1 MTFPPQFLDEIRARI
16 VLADLIGRQV
26 KLKKRGREH
35 EGLCP
40 FHTEKTPSFTVS
52 EDKGFY
58 HCFGCG
64 AHGDAIGFV
73 MRGEGLSFPEAVE
86 KLAGEAGLPVPQSS
100 PEERAAARRRTD
112 LGEVLDLACE
122 WFETQLSGPGGEA
135 ALSYLTGR
143 GVRSETIAQFRLGFA
158 PGRRGSLQKAL
169 NAKGIGDDLLVEAG
183 LLKRPEDGGPLRDYF
198 FDRVVFPIADRRGR
212 VVAFGGR
219 ALGEAKAKYLNSP
232 DTPLFHKGRVLYNLA
247 RARQA
252 AHDTGELI
260 VAEGY
265 MDVIAMSQ
273 AGFPGA
279 VAPLGTAVTEQ
290 QIVEL
295 WRLAAEPVLCL
306 DGDAAGRRAGFRA
319 ALTAL
324 PGLAP
329 GRSLGFALLPAG
341 EDPDSLLA
349 GRGPETLRRALDAAL
364 GLSDL
369 LWLMEVEGRNL
380 ATPERQAGLW
390 QALKKNIAEIRDP
403 DVQAAYRRAM
413 EQRFETAFAY
423 NPVTGRRVRGGGRP
437 GAGSRPGRA
446 PARQG
451 SPAAV
456 PGLVTAG
463 RGLRQSPGGLRHR
476 REQVLLAAAIN
487 HPEILTEHAEDLAG
501 LELAGAELRRLA
513 GALVDLIAG
522 APDLDSEALKRHLCE
537 QGFSKVLDGLLNRRV
552 YETWSFVKPETPL
565 AEVRPNWVHFLAL
578 HRERQ
583 AELEAARAVRDLAE
597 DLSEGPLA
605 RFQAR
610 QRSVQGGESRR
621 VEFDALETAEPGE
634 SS

>member
-1 MTFPPQFLDEIRARI
+1 MTFPPQFLDELRARI
-16 VLADLIGRQV
+16 VLADLIGRRV
-26 KLKKRGREH
+26 KLRKRGREQ

-40 FHTEKTPSFTVS
+40 FHSEKTPSFTVS
-52 EDKGFY
+52 EDKGFF

-86 KLAGEAGLPVPQSS
+86 KLAGEVGLPVPQSS

-112 LGEVLDLACE
+112 LGEVLEQACG
-122 WFETQLSGPGGEA
+122 WFEAQLQGRAGETARGYLSG
-135 ALSYLTGR
+135 R
-143 GVRSETIAQFRLGFA
+143 GLRAETVAQFRLGFA

-252 AHDTGELI
+252 ARETGELV

-265 MDVIAMSQ
+265 MDVIALSQ
-273 AGFPGA
+273 AGFPAA
-279 VAPLGTAVTEQ
+279 VAPLGTAITEQ

-306 DGDAAGRRAGFRA
+306 DGDAAGRRAGVRA
-319 ALTAL
+319 ALAAL
-324 PGLAP
+324 PGLKP
-329 GRSLGFALLPAG
+329 GCSLRFALLPQG

-349 GRGPETLRRALDAAL
+349 GQGPEALRRVLDSAL

-369 LWLMEVEGRNL
+369 LWFTEVEGRSF

-390 QALKKNIAEIRDP
+390 RILKTNISGIRDP
-403 DVQAAYRRAM
+403 DVQAAYRRAT
-413 EQRFETAFAY
+413 ERRFETAFGY
-423 NPVTGRRVRGGGRP
+423 NPVTGRPVTGRRMRGGGRADAGP
-437 GAGSRPGRA
+437 GSRRGPWPR
-446 PARQG
+446 P
-451 SPAAV
+451 PAV
-456 PGLVTAG
+456 PVG
-463 RGLRQSPGGLRHR
+463 RGLRQAPGDLRRR

-487 HPEILTEHAEDLAG
+487 HPEILAEHAEDLAG
-501 LELAGAELRRLA
+501 LELSDTGLRRLA
-513 GALVDLIAG
+513 EALVDLIAE
-522 APDLDSEALKRHLCE
+522 APDLDSDTLKRHLCD
-537 QGFSKVLDGLLNRRV
+537 QGFSKVLNGLFTRRI
-552 YETWSFVKPETPL
+552 YETWSFVKPDTPL
-565 AEVRPNWVHFLAL
+565 AEVRPNWVHLLAL
-578 HRERQ
+578 HRERRAQ
-583 AELEAARAVRDLAE
+583 LETARAVEALAE
-597 DLSEGPLA
+597 DLSEEPLA

-610 QRSVQGGESRR
+610 QRAVQGGESKR
-621 VEFDALETAEPGE
+621 VEFDARKTPKPGE
-634 SS
+634 SN

>member
-16 VLADLIGRQV
+16 VLADLIGRRV
-26 KLKKRGREH
+26 KLKKRGREY

-40 FHTEKTPSFTVS
+40 FHSEKTPSFTVS
-52 EDKGFY
+52 ETKGFY

-112 LGEVLDLACE
+112 LGEVLERACD
-122 WFETQLSGPGGEA
+122 WFETRLADPGGEA
-135 ALSYLTGR
+135 ALNYLVGR
-143 GVRSETIAQFRLGFA
+143 GLRRQTIAQFRLGFA

-169 NAKGIGDDLLVEAG
+169 NAGGIGDDLLVEAG

-212 VVAFGGR
+212 VIAFGGR

-279 VAPLGTAVTEQ
+279 VAPLGTAITEQ
-290 QIVEL
+290 QIAEL
-295 WRLAAEPVLCL
+295 WRLAAEPVVCL

-324 PGLAP
+324 PALTP
-329 GRSLGFALLPAG
+329 GRSFGFALLPAG

-349 GRGPETLRRALDAAL
+349 GQGPEALRRALESAL

-369 LWLMEVEGRNL
+369 LWLMEVEGRDL

-390 QALKKNIAEIRDP
+390 QALKKSVAEIRQP
-403 DVQAAYRRAM
+403 EVQNAYRRAM
-413 EQRFETAFAY
+413 EQRFEAAFGY
-423 NPVTGRRVRGGGRP
+423 NPVSGRRVYRGGHS
-437 GAGSRPGRA
+437 GAGPRSGRG
-446 PARQG
+446 PVRQG
-451 SPAAV
+451 SPAPV
-456 PGLVTAG
+456 PVG
-463 RGLRQSPGGLRHR
+463 RGLRQSPGELRHR
-476 REQVLLAAAIN
+476 QEQVLLAAAIN
-487 HPEILTEHAEDLAG
+487 HPEILAEHAEDLAG
-501 LELAGAELRRLA
+501 LELAGADLRRLA
-513 GALVDLIAG
+513 AALVDLVAA
-522 APDLDSEALKRHLCE
+522 APDLDTEDLKRHLCD
-537 QGFSKVLDGLLNRRV
+537 QGFSKVLDGLLSRQV
-552 YETWSFVKPETPL
+552 YKTWSFVKRETPL
-565 AEVRPNWVHFLAL
+565 AEVRPKWVHFLAL

-583 AELEAARAVRDLAE
+583 VELEATRAVQALAE
-597 DLSEGPLA
+597 DLSEEPLA

-610 QRSVQGGESRR
+610 QRSVQGGESGR
-621 VEFDALETAEPGE
+621 VEFEALESVKSGE
-634 SS
+634 SN

>member
-1 MTFPPQFLDEIRARI
+1 MTFPPQFLDEIRDRI
-16 VLADLIGRQV
+16 VLADLIGRRV

-112 LGEVLDLACE
+112 LGAVLDLACE
-122 WFETQLSGPGGEA
+122 WFETQLSGAGGEA

-143 GVRSETIAQFRLGFA
+143 GLRFETIAQFRLGFA
-158 PGRRGSLQKAL
+158 PGRRGSLQKGL

-212 VVAFGGR
+212 VIAFGGR

-273 AGFPGA
+273 AGFPAA
-279 VAPLGTAVTEQ
+279 VAPLGTAITEQ

-349 GRGPETLRRALDAAL
+349 GQGPEALRRALDAAL

-369 LWLMEVEGRNL
+369 LWLKEVEGRNL

-390 QALKKNIAEIRDP
+390 QALKKNVAEIRDP

-413 EQRFETAFAY
+413 EQRFEAAFGY
-423 NPVTGRRVRGGGRP
+423 NPVTGRRVHGGGRS
-437 GAGSRPGRA
+437 GAGPRPGRGRVRRPPPA
-446 PARQG
+446 P
-451 SPAAV
+451 V
-456 PGLVTAG
+456 PVG
-463 RGLRQSPGGLRHR
+463 RGLRQSPGELRHR

-487 HPEILTEHAEDLAG
+487 HPELLAEHAEDLAG

-513 GALVDLIAG
+513 GALVDLVAG
-522 APDLDSEALKRHLCE
+522 APDLDTGALKRHLCE
-537 QGFSKVLDGLLNRRV
+537 QGFSKVLGGLLNRRV
-552 YETWSFVKPETPL
+552 YETWSFVRPETPL
-565 AEVRPNWVHFLAL
+565 AEVRPIWVHFLAL
-578 HRERQ
+578 HRERRG
-583 AELEAARAVRDLAE
+583 ELEAARAVDALAE
-597 DLSEGPLA
+597 DLSEEPLA

-610 QRSVQGGESRR
+610 QRSVQGTESRR
-621 VEFDALETAEPGE
+621 VEFDGLETVEPGE
-634 SS
+634 SN

>member
-1 MTFPPQFLDEIRARI
+1 MTFPPQFLDEIRARV
-16 VLADLIGRQV
+16 VLADLIGRRV
-26 KLKKRGREH
+26 KLKKRSREH

-52 EDKGFY
+52 EDKGFF

-73 MRGEGLSFPEAVE
+73 MRSEGLSFPEAVE
-86 KLAGEAGLPVPQSS
+86 KLAGEVGLPVPQSS

-112 LGEVLDLACE
+112 LGEVVEQACG
-122 WFETQLSGPGGEA
+122 WFEAQLEGPGGAA
-135 ALSYLTGR
+135 ALAYLTGR
-143 GVRSETIAQFRLGFA
+143 GLRSETIAQFRLGFA

-169 NAKGIGDDLLVEAG
+169 NAKGIRDDLLVEAG
-183 LLKRPEDGGPLRDYF
+183 LLKRPEGGGALRDYF

-252 AHDTGELI
+252 ARDTGELI

-273 AGFPGA
+273 AGFPGT

-290 QIVEL
+290 QLVEL

-324 PGLAP
+324 PGLKP
-329 GRSLGFALLPAG
+329 GCSLRFALLPEG

-349 GRGPETLRRALDAAL
+349 GQGSGALRRVLQQAL

-369 LWLMEVEGRNL
+369 LWSMEVEGRSF
-380 ATPERQAGLW
+380 ATPERRAGLW
-390 QALKKNIAEIRDP
+390 RELKKNISEIRDP
-403 DVQAAYRRAM
+403 DVQAAYRQATER
-413 EQRFETAFAY
+413 RFEAAFGY
-423 NPVTGRRVRGGGRP
+423 NPVTGRRVRGGGP
-437 GAGSRPGRA
+437 GAGPRSGRA
-446 PARQG
+446 LARAQG
-451 SPAAV
+451 QRPSAV
-456 PGLVTAG
+456 PVG
-463 RGLRQSPGGLRHR
+463 RGLRQAPRELRHR

-487 HPEILTEHAEDLAG
+487 HPEILAEHAEDLAG
-501 LELAGAELRRLA
+501 LELTGTGLGRLA
-513 GALVDLIAG
+513 EALVDLMAE
-522 APDLDSEALKRHLCE
+522 APDLDTEALKRHLCE
-537 QGFSKVLDGLLNRRV
+537 QGFSKVLDGLFTRRV

-565 AEVRPNWVHFLAL
+565 AEVRPIWVHFLAL
-578 HRERQ
+578 HREHR
-583 AELEAARAVRDLAE
+583 AELEAAQAVDALAE
-597 DLSEGPLA
+597 DLSEEPLA

-610 QRSVQGGESRR
+610 QRSVQGGESKR
-621 VEFDALETAEPGE
+621 VEFDALETLEPGE
-634 SS
+634 SG